1 MTTWC
6 HIPCM
11 SWACCTNRK
20 ATLRRPLPLLKM
32 PSKCFH
38 PIQSPYSYSW
48 FHVMK
53 CLLLDDVLPQNQII
67 NSKGPDKND
76 YPRAK
81 FGSNFNEHVQCCVVR
96 YSKAPCFKKVTKRM
110 GLILWEI
117 CVFARSVPLL
127 PAFKLKNTLN
137 STSLRFYVLPLMESN
152 YCIKPISPLGGSL
165 KGR

>member
-1 MTTWC
+1 MYLNCINWQDEWLRIWDFYITTTTTVYWGPQIDWFLLQSLWIAEPIKVTFFSFFSVKIILSVMTTWC

-48 FHVMK
+48 FHAMK
-53 CLLLDDVLPQNQII
+53 CFLLDDVLPQNQII
-67 NSKGPDKND
+67 DSKGPDKND

-96 YSKAPCFKKVTKRM
+96 YSKAP
-110 GLILWEI
+110 L
-117 CVFARSVPLL
+117 
-127 PAFKLKNTLN
+127 
-137 STSLRFYVLPLMESN
+137 
-152 YCIKPISPLGGSL
+152 
-165 KGR
+165 